1 MNINNNNKQTQKID
15 HNVEMLKAYLHQN
28 KLQIEREETTFKIN
42 SLLKIALMIVLLYG
56 VIIHG
61 TLYVLSL

>member
-1 MNINNNNKQTQKID
+1 MNITNNKQTQKID

>member
-1 MNINNNNKQTQKID
+1 MNINNNKQTQKID

>member
-1 MNINNNNKQTQKID
+1 MNNKQTQKID

-42 SLLKIALMIVLLYG
+42 SLLKITLMIVSLYG

>member
-1 MNINNNNKQTQKID
+1 MNIPNNKQTQKID

-42 SLLKIALMIVLLYG
+42 SLLKIALMIVLLYS

>member
-1 MNINNNNKQTQKID
+1 MNITNNKQTQKID

-42 SLLKIALMIVLLYG
+42 SLIKIALMIALLYG

>member
-1 MNINNNNKQTQKID
+1 MKEDKRTQNTN
-15 HNVEMLKAYLHQN
+15 HNVDMLRAYLHQN

-42 SLLKIALMIVLLYG
+42 SLLKITLMIVSLYG

>member
-1 MNINNNNKQTQKID
+1 MNNKQTQKID

-42 SLLKIALMIVLLYG
+42 SLLKITLMIVLLYG

>member
-1 MNINNNNKQTQKID
+1 MNNKQTQKID
-15 HNVEMLKAYLHQN
+15 HNVEMLKAYLHQS

-42 SLLKIALMIVLLYG
+42 SLLKITLMIVSLYG

>member
-1 MNINNNNKQTQKID
+1 MNNKQAQKID